1 MFKNI
6 LEKLTNIINPEESSQ
21 LQDKRVDTLQPSPY
35 ADIQLMANGRSL
47 NRSVSPIQGNVSAIS
62 NRSGQP
68 TQPPQTFRD
77 RMRLKIF
84 DSSRSIPIPNHNSRY
99 RDAYIE
105 DLRGVLTEEQLR
117 KFDFE
122 LYHKLNYE
130 EPTPQNKGALTKLQ
144 EGFNFRVI
152 DSNMMVIKD
161 FELIAMNLKASER
174 KMNYKKVFSEEELRM
189 FMRDSDIDVV
199 NYLFRKYRGL
209 VQNSG
214 ITENRHFI
222 ENEVFEIKE
231 YINYL
236 MLQNSKEKLAAIDV
250 SFKVILDV
258 YDLAHDAL
266 LKIRKQR
273 YCIMEIKKSLSYQ
286 CRVHKR
292 FQKRRNL
299 EQSLCLLEKYKE
311 KWQKMLFVLSEGF
324 VVSKAAHLYKSLTIT
339 LIYCYNKLE
348 EAAKLKI
355 LHSIAERTDNRLIYI
370 RHKLRQSFFF
380 ELRMFNCNREKFDR
394 ANFDDI
400 IYQFASIEKQ
410 AANWLHGPAKA
421 MKIVSPMLSKD
432 KVLFEAYL
440 KELQEQSAM
449 LLDSE
454 INTIIK
460 QQYTVAKKAYFK

>member
-1 MFKNI
+1 MFKNF
-6 LEKLTNIINPEESSQ
+6 LEKLTNIINPDEGSQ
-21 LQDKRVDTLQPSPY
+21 QQNKRIDTQQSSPY
-35 ADIQLMANGRSL
+35 TDIQLIATGRSL
-47 NRSVSPIQGNVSAIS
+47 NRSVSPIQVNVSTVS

-68 TQPPQTFRD
+68 VQQPQTFRD

-84 DSSRSIPIPNHNSRY
+84 DSSRSLPIQKDNSKY
-99 RDAYIE
+99 RNAYLE
-105 DLRGVLTEEQLR
+105 ELRGVLTEEQLR
-117 KFDFE
+117 NFDFE
-122 LYHKLNYE
+122 FYHKLNYE
-130 EPTPQNKGALTKLQ
+130 EPPPQNQGTLSKLQ

-152 DSNMMVIKD
+152 DNNMMVIKD

-209 VQNSG
+209 VQNRG
-214 ITENRHFI
+214 ITENKHFI

-231 YINYL
+231 YVNHL

-286 CRVHKR
+286 CRVHTR

-299 EQSLCLLEKYKE
+299 EQALGFLEKYKE
-311 KWQKMLFVLSEGF
+311 KWQKMLFVLNESF
-324 VVSKAAHLYKSLTIT
+324 SVSKAAHLYKSLTIS

-355 LHSIAERTDNRLIYI
+355 LQSIAERTDNRLMYI
-370 RHKLRQSFFF
+370 RHKLKQSFFF
-380 ELRMFNCNREKFDR
+380 ELRMFNMNKDKFDW

-421 MKIVSPMLSKD
+421 MKIVAPMLSKD
-432 KVLFEAYL
+432 KTLFEAYL

-449 LLDSE
+449 LLDADIKS
-454 INTIIK
+454 IIK
-460 QQYTVAKKAYFK
+460 QQYTTAKNAYFK